1 MSKRAKEAA
10 LKVYPKQSRLS
21 EPHGVIAAD
30 YRPHYLGDANEEHR
44 EGYITGYEQAEK
56 ETIERAC
63 KLLYD
68 FNKQMTSMF
77 GPKAFL
83 SCNQYTIDIDRF
95 RKILEME
102 EE

>member
-1 MSKRAKEAA
+1 MSKRA
-10 LKVYPKQSRLS
+10 LKAGMKMFPKKIIGTEETMFGPRQ
-21 EPHGVIAAD
+21 V
-30 YRPHYLGDANEEHR
+30 DANEPKR
-44 EGYITGYEQAEK
+44 VCFMTGYMQAEK

-83 SCNQYTIDIDRF
+83 SCNQYTIDVDRF